1 MTDLRTAAAK
11 LSKAVLDKASWL
23 ETMQLAGE
31 VINALAQSDAGPFGA
46 GRPVFL
52 TEATPAPTAAIEG
65 ASDGPALKCPNPD
78 CRDGLIQVILYDG
91 TPDVETCEDCHGTGE
106 MP

>member
-1 MTDLRTAAAK
+1 MTTDPIKEELRGT
-11 LSKAVLDKASWL
+11 L
-23 ETMQLAGE
+23 
-31 VINALAQSDAGPFGA
+31 NAGPFGA

-78 CRDGLIQVILYDG
+78 CHKGVIHYGSDADGWEHFQC
-91 TPDVETCEDCHGTGE
+91 ETCHGTGE

>member
-31 VINALAQSDAGPFGA
+31 VINALAQSDDGKQAALEVAQRHGGTDGDHHKAWVIDQMVRALTGDGYDQFVTDTCAGGEGPDSYFWGV
-46 GRPVFL
+46 GI
-52 TEATPAPTAAIEG
+52 AP
-65 ASDGPALKCPNPD
+65 
-78 CRDGLIQVILYDG
+78 
-91 TPDVETCEDCHGTGE
+91 
-106 MP
+106 